1 MLYDRTI
8 ETRFE
13 FDFDP
18 TSASASLARQSARSF
33 LDRSGLPSSVVADL
47 ELIVAELA
55 SNAVEQQPTEPI
67 RLVVD
72 LSDAGVHVS
81 VANEIV
87 NGEPTDPVP
96 EPWLATSVTQP
107 LQERGWGLGIVRAL
121 TDGFWV
127 NEANGWTLVSCLRRH
142 EAGPGPS

>member
-1 MLYDRTI
+1 VLYDRTI

-13 FDFDP
+13 LDFDP
-18 TSASASLARQSARSF
+18 TSESASLARQSARSF
-33 LDRSGLPSSVVADL
+33 LDRAGIPSTVIADL

-81 VANEIV
+81 VANQIAD
-87 NGEPTDPVP
+87 GDRTDRDADPWPAATAVP
-96 EPWLATSVTQP
+96 PF
-107 LQERGWGLGIVRAL
+107 QERGWGLGIVRAL

-142 EAGPGPS
+142 DTGSDPT

>member
-13 FDFDP
+13 LDFDP
-18 TSASASLARQSARSF
+18 TSESASLARQSARSF
-33 LDRSGLPSSVVADL
+33 LDRTGMPPAVIADL
-47 ELIVAELA
+47 ELVVAELV
-55 SNAVEQQPTEPI
+55 SNAVEQQPAEPI

-81 VANEIV
+81 VANQIAGGGRTGGDADV
-87 NGEPTDPVP
+87 WPA
-96 EPWLATSVTQP
+96 ATP
-107 LQERGWGLGIVRAL
+107 APAPQERGWGLGIVRAL

-127 NEANGWTLVSCLRRH
+127 NEANGWTLVSCLRRYDTGS
-142 EAGPGPS
+142 GPF

>member
-13 FDFDP
+13 LDFDP
-18 TSASASLARQSARSF
+18 TSESASLARQSARSF
-33 LDRSGLPSSVVADL
+33 LDRAGIPSTVIADL

-81 VANEIV
+81 VANQIA
-87 NGEPTDPVP
+87 GGGRTDGDAD
-96 EPWLATSVTQP
+96 PWPAATAVP

-142 EAGPGPS
+142 DNGSGST